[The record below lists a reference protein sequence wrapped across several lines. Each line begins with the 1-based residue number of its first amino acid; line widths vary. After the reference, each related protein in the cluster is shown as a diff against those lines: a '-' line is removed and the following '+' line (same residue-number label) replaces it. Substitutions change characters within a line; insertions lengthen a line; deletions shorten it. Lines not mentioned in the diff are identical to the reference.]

1 MIRMKENLCSSEF
14 YFKINFKIMK
24 FQIYIYIYIFVYVI
38 MGSCEFSWIPIAE
51 LEYRGPG
58 YVALLFFIN

>member
-24 FQIYIYIYIFVYVI
+24 FQIYIYIFVYVI

-51 LEYRGPG
+51 LEYRGPD

>member
-1 MIRMKENLCSSEF
+1 MSRMKENLCSSEF
-14 YFKINFKIMK
+14 YFKIKFKIMK
-24 FQIYIYIYIFVYVI
+24 FQLYIYFEYVI

>member
-1 MIRMKENLCSSEF
+1 MKENLCSSEF

-24 FQIYIYIYIFVYVI
+24 FQIYIYIVYVI

-51 LEYRGPG
+51 LEYRGPD

>member
-1 MIRMKENLCSSEF
+1 MP
-14 YFKINFKIMK
+14 
-24 FQIYIYIYIFVYVI
+24 FQLYIYIYIFVYVI

-51 LEYRGPG
+51 LEYRGPD